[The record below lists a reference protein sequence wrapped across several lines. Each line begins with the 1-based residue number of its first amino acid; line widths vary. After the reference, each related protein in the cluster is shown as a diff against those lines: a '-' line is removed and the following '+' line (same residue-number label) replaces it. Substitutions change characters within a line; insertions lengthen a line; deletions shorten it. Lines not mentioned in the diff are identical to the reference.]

1 MPDFLIATGAD
12 AAYFPLVE
20 ELLASIRAA
29 APDHRIAFGVIDGG
43 LTEAQRAWLIARRV
57 IVADPSPPAAAR
69 RAVRKRPALKVN
81 LAKPELDLLF
91 PTHTTLLWLDA
102 DTWVQRWSAVE
113 MMLGAAASGALA
125 VVPDGGRFWTRQT
138 EVRWLLG
145 GWRGLAQLR
154 TFNFKNAWN
163 AGLPV
168 AICRD
173 IGTRAL
179 LNAGVFALRRDAPHW
194 ARMRH
199 WRDRVLRRG
208 KPFTSDQ
215 LAMALTVYV
224 DELPLELLPETCN
237 FISPHRVDPEN
248 VTLVESYYPYPP
260 VGIVHLSAQKSM
272 RFDPDVTTELLGLDG
287 RTFHA
292 SLRFGL
298 FQTGI
303 ERARLEARETV
314 GA

>member
-1 MPDFLIATGAD
+1 MSDYLIATGAD
-12 AAYFPLVE
+12 AAYFPLVQ

-29 APDHRIAFGVIDGG
+29 APDQPIAFGVIDGG
-43 LTEAQRAWLIARRV
+43 LTEAQRAWLTEQRV
-57 IVADPSPPAAAR
+57 IVAAPSPPAAAM
-69 RAVRKRPALKVN
+69 RAVRKRPALAVN

-91 PTHTTLLWLDA
+91 PTHATLLWLDA

-173 IGTRAL
+173 VGTRAL

-194 ARMRH
+194 SAMRR
-199 WRDRVLRRG
+199 WRDRVLRHG

-215 LAMALTVYV
+215 LAMALAVYV
-224 DELPLELLPETCN
+224 DGLPVELLPETCN
-237 FISPHRVDPEN
+237 FISPHRVDAEN

-272 RFDPDVTTELLGLDG
+272 RFDPGVTTGLLGLDG
-287 RTFHA
+287 RTYHA

-298 FQTGI
+298 FQAGVENTRQKALG
-303 ERARLEARETV
+303 TV
-314 GA
+314 DS